1 MHGITRIKMACSAS
15 FGRSPKLGSKVN
27 SRRNCHSSYSALPHR
42 LNRRI
47 LVQLM
52 LAFLD
57 AVVSMDSIG
66 QAAFAMAS
74 MSDALAK
81 EAHHEIRMDE
91 SSNRIASVQGS
102 YTIIFTCDGRPPSTV
117 DTAHLPS
124 SFVHVPGPASLAPQ
138 VLQSLPISIPSLSS
152 CPNEYLL

>member
-1 MHGITRIKMACSAS
+1 
-15 FGRSPKLGSKVN
+15 
-27 SRRNCHSSYSALPHR
+27 
-42 LNRRI
+42 
-47 LVQLM
+47 M

-91 SSNRIASVQGS
+91 SSNQIASVQGS

-152 CPNEYLL
+152 CPNLQRHS